1 MVLYTETQEH
11 KTHVNFQKDTYT
23 KYEPTRQCIYLSNQY
38 NKSFDFQ
45 QTFPFIKIKK
55 NIYEAILWSNH
66 VKNNIDSFYD
76 ALMNVEIK
84 TKQKINQSK
93 LFINNDD
100 EIKDYIISNHIN
112 EDGNSIVFVPEYGI
126 KTIALTGLGC
136 SASLKLRIY
145 TDTDIDDLKT
155 FAICTCRIYP
165 NKLRKKKQKLL
176 YRIHTWNTN
185 IKEKLYIYRGC
196 VHDRAFDI
204 GWFLA
209 FY

>member
-11 KTHVNFQKDTYT
+11 KTHVNFEKDTYT

-38 NKSFDFQ
+38 NKSFDYQ

-76 ALMNVEIK
+76 ALINVEIK

-93 LFINNDD
+93 LFINNDS

-126 KTIALTGLGC
+126 KTIALN

-165 NKLRKKKQKLL
+165 NKLRKKKQKLC

-185 IKEKLYIYRGC
+185 IKEKLYIYRGF
-196 VHDRAFDI
+196 VYDRAFDI
-204 GWFLA
+204 GWFIA

>member
-1 MVLYTETQEH
+1 MLYYTMVLYTETQEH
-11 KTHVNFQKDTYT
+11 KTHVNFQKDMYI
-23 KYEPTRQCIYLSNQY
+23 KYEPSVQCIYLANEY

-45 QTFPFIKIKK
+45 HTFQFTKIKK
-55 NIYEAILWSNH
+55 NIYEAILWSND
-66 VKNNIDSFYD
+66 VDYD
-76 ALMNVEIK
+76 ALINVEIK
-84 TKQKINQSK
+84 TNQKINQSK
-93 LFINNDD
+93 LFINNDS

-126 KTIALTGLGC
+126 KTIALN

-165 NKLRKKKQKLL
+165 NKLRKKKQKLC

-196 VHDRAFDI
+196 VYDRAFDI
-204 GWFLA
+204 GWFIA

>member
-23 KYEPTRQCIYLSNQY
+23 KYEPSMQCIYLSNQY
-38 NKSFDFQ
+38 NKSFDYQ

-66 VKNNIDSFYD
+66 VKNNIDNFYD
-76 ALMNVEIK
+76 ALINVEIK

-126 KTIALTGLGC
+126 KTIALN

-155 FAICTCRIYP
+155 FAICTSRIYP
-165 NKLRKKKQKLL
+165 NKLRKKKQKLC

-185 IKEKLYIYRGC
+185 IKEKLYIYRGF
-196 VHDRAFDI
+196 VYDRAFDI
-204 GWFLA
+204 GWFIA